1 MTPDLLARLPE
12 YVLGILPEDERSAV
26 DAAVASSPALKR
38 EVDALSEGLAVGTEA
53 LPRVSPA
60 PATRARLLETLGGVD
75 RFAPFFSRLCDLFD
89 LPLAA
94 IRAVLSRVDDV
105 TVAWEPH
112 LFGTP
117 LAGIELTHFRA
128 GPRLAGAAG
137 GLVRLRPN
145 VSFPRHQHR
154 GDEVS
159 MVLEGGLRE
168 GGRVHGPGALV
179 ERGRDTIHDFAAT
192 GERDLVVIVLHRGI
206 ALV

>member
-1 MTPDLLARLPE
+1 MTPELRARLPE
-12 YVLGILPEDERSAV
+12 YVLGVLPEEAR
-26 DAAVASSPALKR
+26 AAIEAALAASPELQR
-38 EVDALSEGLAVGTEA
+38 EVDALAEQLAARSEI
-53 LPRVSPA
+53 LPRIAPE
-60 PATRARLLETLGGVD
+60 PATRARLLATLGGVE
-75 RFAPFFSRLCDLFD
+75 RFAPFFPLLCDLFD
-89 LPLAA
+89 LPRAA
-94 IRAVLSRVDDV
+94 IRAILTRVDDL
-105 TVAWEPH
+105 TAPWEPH

-117 LAGIELTHFRA
+117 LEGIELTHFRA

-159 MVLEGGLRE
+159 VVLEGGLRE
-168 GGRVHGPGALV
+168 GGRIHGPGAIV
-179 ERGRDTIHDFAAT
+179 ERKRDTVHDFAAT